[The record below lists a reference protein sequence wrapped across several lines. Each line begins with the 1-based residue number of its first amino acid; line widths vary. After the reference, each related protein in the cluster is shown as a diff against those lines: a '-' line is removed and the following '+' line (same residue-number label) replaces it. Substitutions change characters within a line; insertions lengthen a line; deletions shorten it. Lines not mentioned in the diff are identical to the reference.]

1 LGGLNGFVLVNV
13 VLAVF
18 NMLPVT
24 PLDGGRVLTALLP
37 APLARRY
44 ARLEPYGIVA
54 MLLLIVV
61 VPLAARE
68 FGSNFNPLATIL
80 WPPIRVVHDVVLTLT
95 GWS

>member
-1 LGGLNGFVLVNV
+1 
-13 VLAVF
+13 
-18 NMLPVT
+18 
-24 PLDGGRVLTALLP
+24 
-37 APLARRY
+37 
-44 ARLEPYGIVA
+44 

-68 FGSNFNPLATIL
+68 FGSDFNPLRTIL